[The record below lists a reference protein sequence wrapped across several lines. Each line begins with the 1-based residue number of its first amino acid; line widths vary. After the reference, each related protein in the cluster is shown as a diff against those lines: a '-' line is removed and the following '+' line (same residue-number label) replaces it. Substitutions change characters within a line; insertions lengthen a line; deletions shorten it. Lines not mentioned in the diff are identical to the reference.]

1 MGTFTGEQRTLCFEM
16 LGLPQGATLD
26 WFDYN
31 DWTTGAIASTPMT
44 QQINF
49 SQAQSRLSVILDQI
63 ELLNTAVDGRFQRV
77 CDITADYK
85 KYVFNRGASIEEG
98 GVAGVAGLRVDIDA
112 RLRNS
117 CELLLNQLGIRVAVH
132 NAGQRGM
139 GVGQFGESS
148 GRNIR
153 VGR

>member
-26 WFDYN
+26 WYDYN
-31 DWTTGAIASTPMT
+31 DWTTGAIASQPMT
-44 QQINF
+44 EQVNF
-49 SQAQSRLSVILDQI
+49 RLARDRLNTILTQI
-63 ELLNTAVDGRFQRV
+63 EALDTAVDGRFQRV

-117 CELLLNQLGIRVAVH
+117 CELLLKQLGIRVAVH
-132 NAGQRGM
+132 NAGQRG
-139 GVGQFGESS
+139 VGFGTHNDGG
-148 GRNIR
+148 GRNIS